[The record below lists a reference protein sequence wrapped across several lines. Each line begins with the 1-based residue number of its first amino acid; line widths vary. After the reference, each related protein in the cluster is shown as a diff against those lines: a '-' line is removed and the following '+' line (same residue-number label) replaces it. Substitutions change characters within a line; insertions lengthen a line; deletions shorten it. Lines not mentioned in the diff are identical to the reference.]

1 MKPGDVESLKK
12 ELSILRQKYDSL
24 EKETGHLRKRYDEL
38 KEEYEKLQQY
48 IAGSVQPPRVEY
60 EEAQFIEPGAE
71 NDFYTG
77 ERKDILLSVL
87 EDALASLKPGS
98 RRRDVVASVIAANG
112 GGEKQRAREKELKA
126 ILRGYVSMDA
136 SVRTR
141 LQKFG
146 FVINGA
152 GKHYNLVY
160 YGDNRYAYTIAKT
173 AGDGRAGVNAG
184 ASIATLV
191 L

>member
-160 YGDNRYAYTIAKT
+160 YGDNRYAYTIAET

>member
-1 MKPGDVESLKK
+1 MKPNDAEALKK

-24 EKETGHLRKRYDEL
+24 EKETSHLRKRYDEL
-38 KEEYEKLQQY
+38 KEEYEKLQQFV
-48 IAGSVQPPRVEY
+48 AGNVQPPRVEY
-60 EEAQFIEPGAE
+60 EDAQFIEPGAE
-71 NDFYTG
+71 NDFYAG

-87 EDALASLKPGS
+87 KDALSSLKPGS

-112 GGEKQRAREKELKA
+112 GGEKQKAREKELKA
-126 ILRGYVSMDA
+126 ILRGYVSME
-136 SVRTR
+136 SSIRTR

-146 FVINGA
+146 FVIDGA
-152 GKHYNLVY
+152 GKHYNLIY
-160 YGDNRYAYTIAKT
+160 YGDNRYAYTIPKT
-173 AGDGRAGVNAG
+173 AGDAKAGVNAA

>member
-1 MKPGDVESLKK
+1 MKPGDAESLKK

>member
-1 MKPGDVESLKK
+1 MKPKDAAALEK

-24 EKETGHLRKRYDEL
+24 EKETGHLKKRYDEL
-38 KEEYEKLQQY
+38 KEEYDKLQQFV
-48 IAGSVQPPRVEY
+48 AGSIQPPRVEY
-60 EEAQFIEPGAE
+60 EDAQFIEPGEE

-87 EDALASLKPGS
+87 DDALSSLKPGS
-98 RRRDVVASVIAANG
+98 RRRDVVASVIATNG
-112 GGEKQRAREKELKA
+112 GGEKQKKREKELKA
-126 ILRGYVSMDA
+126 ILRGYVSMEA

-146 FVINGA
+146 FVIDGA

-173 AGDGRAGVNAG
+173 AGDGRAGVNAA

>member
-1 MKPGDVESLKK
+1 MKPNDAEALQK

-24 EKETGHLRKRYDEL
+24 ETDRKHLKQRYDVL
-38 KEEYEKLQQY
+38 KEEYDKLQQY
-48 IAGSVQPPRVEY
+48 VAEIIRPPRVEY
-60 EEAQFIEPGAE
+60 DGGQFLEPGGE

-87 EDALASLKPGS
+87 EDALSSMKKGS
-98 RRRDVVASVIAANG
+98 RRYDVTASVLAANG
-112 GGEKQRAREKELKA
+112 GGERQKQREKELKS

-136 SVRTR
+136 AVRNR

-146 FVINGA
+146 FIISGT

-160 YGDNRYAYTIAKT
+160 FGDNRYAYTISKT
-173 AGDGRAGVNAG
+173 ASDGRAGLNA
-184 ASIATLV
+184 ASVIATLV

>member
-1 MKPGDVESLKK
+1 MKPNDMESLKK
-12 ELSILRQKYDSL
+12 EMDILRQKYDSL
-24 EKETGHLRKRYDEL
+24 EKETGHLRKRYDKL

-48 IAGSVQPPRVEY
+48 VAGSVQPPRVEY
-60 EEAQFIEPGAE
+60 EDAQFIEPGAE
-71 NDFYTG
+71 NDFYAG

-87 EDALASLKPGS
+87 EDAVPSLKPGS
-98 RRRDVVASVIAANG
+98 RRRDVVASVIAANS

-126 ILRGYVSMDA
+126 ILRGYVSMEA

-146 FVINGA
+146 FVIDGA
-152 GKHYNLVY
+152 GKHYNLIY

-173 AGDGRAGVNAG
+173 AGDAKAGMNAA

>member
-1 MKPGDVESLKK
+1 MKPGDAESLKK

-48 IAGSVQPPRVEY
+48 VAGSVQPPRVEY

-98 RRRDVVASVIAANG
+98 RRRDVVASVIEANG

-152 GKHYNLVY
+152 GKHYNMVY

>member
-1 MKPGDVESLKK
+1 MKLKSAEALQK
-12 ELSILRQKYDSL
+12 ELAILRQQYEDL
-24 EKETGHLRKRYDEL
+24 EKETGYLRKRYDEL

-48 IAGSVQPPRVEY
+48 VTENAQPPRVEY
-60 EEAQFIEPGAE
+60 DGAQFIEPGAE

-87 EDALASLKPGS
+87 DDALVSLKPGS
-98 RRRDVVASVIAANG
+98 RRRDVVFSVLAANG
-112 GGEKQRAREKELKA
+112 GEKRQKKRAEELKT

-136 SVRTR
+136 AVRNR

-146 FVINGA
+146 FVISGA
-152 GKHYNLVY
+152 GKHYELTY
-160 YGDNRYAYTIAKT
+160 FGDKRYAYTISKT
-173 AGDGRAGVNAG
+173 AGDGRVGISAAS
-184 ASIATLV
+184 SIATLV

>member
-1 MKPGDVESLKK
+1 MKPGDAESLKK

-48 IAGSVQPPRVEY
+48 VAGSVQPPRVEY

-98 RRRDVVASVIAANG
+98 RRRDVVASVIEANG

>member
-1 MKPGDVESLKK
+1 MKPGDEESLKK

-48 IAGSVQPPRVEY
+48 VAGSVQPPRVEY

-71 NDFYTG
+71 TDFYTG

-98 RRRDVVASVIAANG
+98 RRRDVVASVIEANG

>member
-1 MKPGDVESLKK
+1 MKPKSAEALQK
-12 ELSILRQKYDSL
+12 ELAILRQQYEDL
-24 EKETGHLRKRYDEL
+24 EKETGYLRKRYDEL

-48 IAGSVQPPRVEY
+48 VTENAQPPRVEY
-60 EEAQFIEPGAE
+60 DGAQFIEPGAE

-87 EDALASLKPGS
+87 DDALVSLKPGS
-98 RRRDVVASVIAANG
+98 RRRDVVFSVLAANG
-112 GGEKQRAREKELKA
+112 GEKRQKKRAEELKT

-136 SVRTR
+136 AVRNR

-146 FVINGA
+146 FVISGA
-152 GKHYNLVY
+152 GKHYELTY
-160 YGDNRYAYTIAKT
+160 FGDNRYAYTISKT
-173 AGDGRAGVNAG
+173 AGDGRVGISAAS
-184 ASIATLV
+184 SIATLV

>member
-1 MKPGDVESLKK
+1 MKPGDAEALKK
-12 ELSILRQKYDSL
+12 ELAILRQKYGSL
-24 EKETGHLRKRYDEL
+24 EKETGHLRKRHDEL
-38 KEEYEKLQQY
+38 KEEYEKLQQFV
-48 IAGSVQPPRVEY
+48 AGNVQPPRVEY
-60 EEAQFIEPGAE
+60 QGEQFIEPGDE
-71 NDFYTG
+71 NDFYTD

-87 EDALASLKPGS
+87 EDTLSGLKPGS
-98 RRRDVVASVIAANG
+98 RRRDVVASVVAANG
-112 GGEKQRAREKELKA
+112 GGAKQKKREKELKA

-146 FVINGA
+146 FVIDGA
-152 GKHYNLVY
+152 GKHYNLIY
-160 YGDNRYAYTIAKT
+160 FGDSRYAYTISKT
-173 AGDGRAGVNAG
+173 AGDGRAGVNAA

>member
-152 GKHYNLVY
+152 GKHYILVY
-160 YGDNRYAYTIAKT
+160 YGDNRYAYTISKT
-173 AGDGRAGVNAG
+173 AGDGQAGVNAG

>member
-1 MKPGDVESLKK
+1 MKLKSAEALQK
-12 ELSILRQKYDSL
+12 ELAILRQQYEDL

-48 IAGSVQPPRVEY
+48 VTENAQPPRVEY
-60 EEAQFIEPGAE
+60 DGAQFIEPGAE

-87 EDALASLKPGS
+87 DDALVSLKPGS
-98 RRRDVVASVIAANG
+98 RRRDVVFSVLAANG
-112 GGEKQRAREKELKA
+112 GEKRQKKRAEELKT

-136 SVRTR
+136 AVRNR

-146 FVINGA
+146 FVISGA
-152 GKHYNLVY
+152 GKHYELTY
-160 YGDNRYAYTIAKT
+160 FGDNRYAYTISKT
-173 AGDGRAGVNAG
+173 AGDGRVGISAAS
-184 ASIATLV
+184 SIATLV